1 MTFPES
7 QNNIDHILS
16 SKADI
21 YITTMVSLSIH
32 SSSSRVERLD
42 ERSSTLAVAT
52 GALLT
57 YLGSYHNISQYLL
70 AGFLA
75 LGGMTALLVPLCR
88 DYPDITRMAQLV
100 LGVAMGLLL
109 LKGGGEYDK
118 TLNVHLILL
127 WIALPN
133 VVYHGMKRGLDKEDT
148 LLRLATVSGLF
159 YWTIG
164 LTGGSLKPEF

>member
-1 MTFPES
+1 
-7 QNNIDHILS
+7 
-16 SKADI
+16 
-21 YITTMVSLSIH
+21 MVSINFNS
-32 SSSSRVERLD
+32 SSSSRMERMD
-42 ERSSTLAVAT
+42 ERSSTIVVAI

-57 YLGSYHNISQYLL
+57 YLGSYHEISQYLL

-75 LGGMTALLVPLCR
+75 LGGMTALLMPLLR
-88 DYPDITRMAQLV
+88 DYQDITRIAQLI

-109 LKGGGEYDK
+109 LNNGGGDYDK

-133 VVYHGMKRGLDKEDT
+133 VVYHGVQRGLDKEDT
-148 LLRLATVSGLF
+148 LLRLATVGGLF

-164 LTGGSLKPEF
+164 LTGGSLKPQF